1 MDVIN
6 LNDTNFIGLS
16 ARYKE
21 DDTLKFNQSVIFS
34 EQSIYLSLNDI
45 LKEIYDSKINNY
57 SNLFL
62 TKKEVL
68 SSGFFIEKLEPLE
81 DEGFSTYFAAN
92 AAGTITP
99 STKFWTVDEPPVNVN
114 VAQVRVD
121 GEFSRINN
129 SYFFDVELITEKLC
143 KISHENNNVIR
154 YLTVDYTG
162 NLSFAKDAEL
172 DLIGPLS
179 PQIFYYVYDRAYNY
193 IVLIKNINDVPK
205 FVTFSANNEDLAL
218 TDPITGTS
226 VPYSITSVFRVRERN
241 PLPNKTEL
249 LDPWVSYTKDLKT
262 NSQDINIDR
271 SYDNI
276 RNNFLLNNEYYSISG
291 NYIDFN
297 ILSLKNAFTPEYN
310 ISRANPFFDELNVE
324 FRDYQK
330 LHTGSYQNLGNDN
343 ITAGYEAYTNS
354 ITLKKDKITY
364 FHIPQVFYPFLRLN
378 INDSGLTEAGAIAG
392 DHPLKSDK
400 IFKKKADY
408 KYTSN
413 FGDTAEE
420 NSGEFLCAW
429 LSGNSNPGVR
439 PVWVDRY
446 YNPKKISG
454 YQALTASDFKAIKYI
469 SNFDCLVER
478 AFETFAKDVEVF
490 DKPSDLIFEKGTY
503 YAYHHYGPNDVDKF
517 INTLSTDLVEK
528 GINSYRFFN
537 GSDATYSAIIND
549 SNEVSEY
556 IFDGTIY
563 GTTSRL
569 SAVQDSNQ
577 FTLVFDG
584 YSSDWNKPLG
594 NQLVGNYD
602 RDGFGIF
609 NENLITPTLFIPILS
624 GMYVTNLDYNI
635 LNTLRFDSNITGIIR
650 LQGMNDFYGI
660 FEDNSFRR
668 FNLNYSETRRAYPA
682 DVTDE
687 LGKIRGVD
695 YNETDARALI
705 GDDPGIKK
713 IMKLDLLSH
722 EITDITSGTFN
733 LTRYPRRISRG
744 LNINSAN
751 SIVFYNGTMYLTQ
764 GTKAVR
770 ANDTIFYNYL
780 DKQILQWKDITNLTS
795 INPITAFISPTTI
808 NDFSVDFDSNLWI
821 VFDNNKFAKYSYDR
835 VFILSGQFT
844 DTEDRNYTN
853 YKVDFT
859 ADFNLGAY
867 SQYAVVTRQS
877 YTGEK
882 NSLQFIKLSLS
893 GVTVSKD
900 YFSEFAPL
908 GDNYICKT
916 VLPKEVFTTSTT
928 LSSLYVNGI
937 ILNQIIPSQAYTAI
951 VSFSANTANYFYHYK
966 NNAYNFANS
975 KFLTTYVK
983 EKYPSNSI
991 NVKAQLTN
999 IFNQN
1004 DTVSTEI
1011 IFNLSAL
1018 DPGYHNFAVRFDADG
1033 GYMHLFIDGQQQGVT
1048 EFSPRKYKFSNLIYR
1063 PFLIGSSSYAYS
1075 LPLFSYLKNTSFLTY
1090 DFKVKNFYIYDT
1102 PLFDFDIMFHA
1113 RKGMYIHDIVFD
1125 VACGRRNYSE
1135 EIERYFKFAV
1145 PGSKSTQYNLIIK
1158 NSGIN
1163 DTELQ
1168 YALEQRIYEIINST
1182 APVYSKLNTIKW
1194 VN

>member
-6 LNDTNFIGLS
+6 LDSTNFVGLS
-16 ARYKE
+16 AKYSNDE
-21 DDTLKFNQSVIFS
+21 TLKFNQSIIFS
-34 EQSIYLSLNDI
+34 EQSIYLSLNEI
-45 LKEIYDSKINNY
+45 LKEIYDNKINNY

-62 TKKEVL
+62 TNKNVL
-68 SSGFFIEKLEPLE
+68 STGIYIDKLEPLE

-99 STKFWTVDEPPVNVN
+99 STKFWVVDEPAISVN
-114 VAQVRVD
+114 VAQVKVD
-121 GEFSRINN
+121 GEFSTINN
-129 SYFFDVELITEKLC
+129 KYFFDVELLTEKLC
-143 KISHENNNVIR
+143 KISHENSNVTR

-162 NLSFAKDAEL
+162 NLSFAKDAGL

-179 PQIFYYVYDRAYNY
+179 PQIFYYIYDRAYNY
-193 IVLIKNINDVPK
+193 MVLIKNINDIPK

-226 VPYSITSVFRVRERN
+226 IPYSITSVFRVRERN

-249 LDPWVSYTKDLKT
+249 LDPWVSYTKDFKT
-262 NSQDINIDR
+262 NSQDINADR
-271 SYDNI
+271 SFDNT
-276 RNNFLLNNEYYSISG
+276 NTNFLINNQYYTISG
-291 NYIDFN
+291 NEINFN
-297 ILSLKNAFTPEYN
+297 LLSLKNTSTPEYN
-310 ISRANPFFDELNVE
+310 ISRANPFFDEINVE
-324 FRDYQK
+324 FRDYKK
-330 LHTGSYQNLGNDN
+330 LHTGTYQNLGNDN
-343 ITAGYEAYTNS
+343 ITAGFESYTNA
-354 ITLKKDKITY
+354 ITLKKDKVTY

-429 LSGNSNPGVR
+429 LSGNTSPDVR

-469 SNFDCLVER
+469 SNFDCLVEK
-478 AFETFAKDVEVF
+478 AFETFARDVDVF

-503 YAYHHYGPNDVDKF
+503 YAYHHYGPKDVDKF
-517 INTLSTDLVEK
+517 IETLSLDLVEK
-528 GINSYRFFN
+528 GIKTYLFN
-537 GSDATYSAIIND
+537 NGADATYTAVINESD
-549 SNEVSEY
+549 EVSEY
-556 IFDGTIY
+556 LFDGKKY
-563 GTTSRL
+563 GTTSQL
-569 SAVQDSNQ
+569 SAIQASNQ

-584 YSSDWNKPLG
+584 YSSDWNKPIG

-609 NENLITPTLFIPILS
+609 NENLVTPTLFVPILS
-624 GMYVTNLDYNI
+624 GLYVTNLDYRI
-635 LNTLRFDSNITGIIR
+635 LNTLKFDSNITGIIR

-668 FNLNYSETRRAYPA
+668 FNLNYSETRRGYPA
-682 DVTDE
+682 DITDE
-687 LGKIRGVD
+687 LGKVRGVD
-695 YNETDARALI
+695 YNETDARVLI
-705 GDDPGIKK
+705 GDNPGVKK
-713 IMKLDLLSH
+713 LMRLDLNSH

-733 LTRYPRRISRG
+733 LTKYPRRISKG
-744 LNINSAN
+744 LNINTAN
-751 SIVFYNGTMYLTQ
+751 SIVFYNDVMYLTQ
-764 GTKAVR
+764 GSKAIR
-770 ANDTIFYNYL
+770 AKDTIFYNFENS
-780 DKQILQWKDITNLTS
+780 QILQWKDITNLTS
-795 INPITAFISPTTI
+795 INPITAFVSSTTI

-835 VFILSGQFT
+835 VFILSGEFI
-844 DTEDRNYTN
+844 DTEDKNYTN
-853 YKVDFT
+853 YKIDFT
-859 ADFNLGAY
+859 ADFNLGSY
-867 SQYAVVTRQS
+867 SQHAIVTRQS

-882 NSLQFIKLSLS
+882 NNLQFVKLSLS
-893 GVTVSKD
+893 GVTVDRK
-900 YFSEFAPL
+900 YFSEYTPL
-908 GDNYICKT
+908 GNNYICKN
-916 VLPKEVFTTSTT
+916 VLVKDVFTTSPT
-928 LSSLYVNGI
+928 LSVQYPNGI
-937 ILNQIIPSQAYTAI
+937 VLNQIIPSENYTNLI
-951 VSFSANTANYFYHYK
+951 SFSANIANYFY
-966 NNAYNFANS
+966 NRNLQTYNFANS

-983 EKYPSNSI
+983 DKYPSNSI

-999 IFNQN
+999 IFNTN
-1004 DTVSTEI
+1004 DTVLTEI

-1018 DPGYHNFAVRFDADG
+1018 DVGYHNFAVRFDADG
-1033 GYMHLFIDGQQQGVT
+1033 GYMHLFIDGQQKGVT

-1075 LPLFSYLKNTSFLTY
+1075 LPLFSYLKNTSFLAY
-1090 DFKVKNFYIYDT
+1090 DFRVKNFYIYDT

-1113 RKGMYIHDIVFD
+1113 RKGMSIQDIVFD
-1125 VACGRRNYSE
+1125 VACGRRNYFE
-1135 EIERYFKFAV
+1135 EIERYFKFTP

-1158 NSGIN
+1158 NSGIQ
-1163 DTELQ
+1163 DEELQ

-1182 APVYSKLNTIKW
+1182 APVYSRLNNIKW